1 MIENKKSSSIEIQLM
16 NSPLANSPE
25 EKNTTQLAKP
35 LESLAQGYKGISRT
49 SRTAKTMASSTLTS
63 ATLST

>member
-35 LESLAQGYKGISRT
+35 LESLTQGYKGISRT
-49 SRTAKTMASSTLTS
+49 S
-63 ATLST
+63 